1 MDQSSVSK
9 AQVFLTNRFICIF
22 TGAQILDTAASF
34 LPYNSIIASAKY
46 AVKNIH
52 IQKNRS
58 GSITHNPYA
67 WTPFR
72 SPAFALHL
80 ITPI

>member
-52 IQKNRS
+52 IQKKTGLAVLLTIHMLELPS
-58 GSITHNPYA
+58 VPLHS
-67 WTPFR
+67 PF
-72 SPAFALHL
+72 
-80 ITPI
+80 I